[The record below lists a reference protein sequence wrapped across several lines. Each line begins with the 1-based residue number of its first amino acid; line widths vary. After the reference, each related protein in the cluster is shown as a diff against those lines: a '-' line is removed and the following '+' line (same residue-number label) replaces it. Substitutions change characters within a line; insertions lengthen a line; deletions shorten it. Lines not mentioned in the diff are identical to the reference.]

1 MMQAQSRPNR
11 SNAKKV
17 DAAAS
22 NFGERFDGFFNRLLI
37 RLRPLICPFED
48 LLDAVPS
55 GMEVFDIGCGSGFW
69 LYLIWLYRKPKRLL
83 GVDPSRGKILAA
95 KKAFSSIG
103 LPTTFI
109 TQSDPCLWPNEKYS
123 MVSMIDV
130 LHHIPPVAQ
139 EAFFR
144 AATSKVE
151 KGGILIYKD
160 MCTRPFLKTI
170 FNQLHDLILAHQW
183 IHHVDVK
190 KVESWAAD
198 EGFVLDAKV
207 DRTLY
212 LYGHELRCFARP
224 SK

>member
-1 MMQAQSRPNR
+1 MQAQS
-11 SNAKKV
+11 KKV
-17 DAAAS
+17 YSNSNKIYVAAS
-22 NFGERFDGFFNRLLI
+22 DFGKRFDGITNRLLI
-37 RLRPLICPFED
+37 KLRPFICPFED
-48 LLDAVPS
+48 LLNAVPS

-69 LYLIWLYRKPKRLL
+69 LYLIWLYKQPKRLL
-83 GVDPSRGKILAA
+83 GVDPSTGKIVAA
-95 KKAFSSIG
+95 KKAFSSIS
-103 LPTTFI
+103 LPTFFI
-109 TQSDPCLWPNEKYS
+109 AQADPTLWPNEKYS
-123 MVSMIDV
+123 MVTMIDV

-160 MCTRPFLKTI
+160 MCTRPFWKTV

-212 LYGHELRCFARP
+212 LYGHELRRFAR
-224 SK
+224 SIK